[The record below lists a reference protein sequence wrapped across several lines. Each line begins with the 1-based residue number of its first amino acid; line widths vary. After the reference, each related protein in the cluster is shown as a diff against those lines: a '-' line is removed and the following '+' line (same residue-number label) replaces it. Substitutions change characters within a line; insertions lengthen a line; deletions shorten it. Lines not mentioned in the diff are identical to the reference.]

1 MIPIVASQTM
11 IRFLLRRVS
20 LTVLILLGV
29 SVVVFLTT
37 KLIPGDPVS
46 TLLGP
51 YSTAEDRA
59 RLVVKLGL
67 NRPLPVQYAS
77 YLWTLLHGDLG
88 RSIARQQPAANVVLP
103 AFANT
108 LLLSGFAAVVAVVGG
123 VLLGAVAALRRS
135 SVAARVVTALS
146 LVSVSAPQYVV
157 AVALIVLFAVQT
169 RLLPPGGISS
179 ALGGGGIGD
188 LAQHIILPGVT
199 AALVPMGII
208 ARMFRS
214 ALLDVLS
221 QDFVVALR
229 GHGLPP
235 RTILLHVLHNSLPP
249 LLTISGLQVGYLLGG
264 VVFVETVFTWPGLGL
279 LIFTSISERDL
290 PVIEAG
296 VLIAAC
302 AFVLINLAVD
312 TAHAAIDPR
321 VRA

>member
-1 MIPIVASQTM
+1 ML
-11 IRFLLRRVS
+11 RFVLRRVI
-20 LTVLILLGV
+20 LTIFILLGV
-29 SVVVFLTT
+29 SIVVFLTT

-51 YSTAEDRA
+51 YSTPEDRA
-59 RLVVKLGL
+59 RLVAKLGL
-67 NRPLPVQYAS
+67 DRPLPVQYLA

-88 RSIARQQPAANVVLP
+88 RSIARQTPAANVVLP

-108 LLLSGFAAVVAVVGG
+108 LILSGFASVIAVVGG
-123 VLLGAVAALRRS
+123 VVLGAVAALRRNS
-135 SVAARVVTALS
+135 AVAGVVSAVS
-146 LVSVSAPQYVV
+146 LFSVSAPQYVI

-179 ALGGGGIGD
+179 AIGGGGPLD
-188 LAQHIILPGVT
+188 LLQHILLPGVT

-229 GHGLPP
+229 GHGLPR
-235 RTILLHVLHNSLPP
+235 RTVFLHVLHNSLPS

-296 VLIAAC
+296 VLISAF
-302 AFVLINLAVD
+302 AFVVINLAVD
-312 TAHAAIDPR
+312 TVHAAVDPR
-321 VRA
+321 IRA

>member
-1 MIPIVASQTM
+1 V
-11 IRFLLRRVS
+11 
-20 LTVLILLGV
+20 
-29 SVVVFLTT
+29 
-37 KLIPGDPVS
+37 
-46 TLLGP
+46 
-51 YSTAEDRA
+51 
-59 RLVVKLGL
+59 
-67 NRPLPVQYAS
+67 
-77 YLWTLLHGDLG
+77 
-88 RSIARQQPAANVVLP
+88 
-103 AFANT
+103 
-108 LLLSGFAAVVAVVGG
+108 
-123 VLLGAVAALRRS
+123 
-135 SVAARVVTALS
+135 
-146 LVSVSAPQYVV
+146 
-157 AVALIVLFAVQT
+157 
-169 RLLPPGGISS
+169 
-179 ALGGGGIGD
+179 
-188 LAQHIILPGVT
+188 AQHILLPGVT

-214 ALLDVLS
+214 SLLDVLS

-235 RTILLHVLHNSLPP
+235 RTVLLHVFHNSLPS

-296 VLIAAC
+296 VLISAF